1 MNEVSVIGAGLA
13 GCEAAYILA
22 SHKIPVKLYE
32 MKPKKFSKAH
42 KSPLFGELVCSN
54 SFKSKNKDTAS
65 GMLKLEMQLLNSLV
79 LKIANLSAV
88 EAGQALAVDRN
99 LFSKELTRNIKSCKY
114 ITIVNEEVKSIPKG
128 YVIIATGPL
137 TSDAFMASIEKIINC
152 SNLYFY
158 DAIAPILYGD
168 SINLNGSYGAF
179 YSSRYAPNQKDYLNC
194 PMNEEQYDLFY
205 KSIVNA
211 ELAKL
216 HSFDKP
222 KIYEGCMPIEVM
234 AKRGKDTMRFGPL
247 KPVGIKRPETN
258 ERYYAVVQL
267 RKENLVGS
275 FFNMVGFQTNLKY
288 GEQKRI
294 FRQIPA
300 LKDAEFLRYGS
311 MHKNIFINSP
321 ALLNE
326 NLSLKGFENIYF
338 AGQITGVEGYLESAA
353 CGMLAGYFLKNKI
366 KGVRF
371 TPLPETSI
379 MASLIKY
386 ITNKANSTNF
396 QPMSSNFGLLPMPYP
411 PIKSKKEK
419 HKMLSERGVKDLK
432 EYINSNGI

>member
-13 GCEAAYILA
+13 GCEAAYMLA
-22 SHKIPVKLYE
+22 NSKIPVKLYE

-42 KSPLFGELVCSN
+42 KSPFFGELVCSN

-79 LKIANLSAV
+79 LKVANLTSV

-99 LFSKELTRNIKSCKY
+99 LFSRELTRNIKNCKY

-137 TSDAFMASIEKIINC
+137 TSSSLMDSIKKIINC

-158 DAIAPILYGD
+158 DAIAPILYGE
-168 SINLNGSYGAF
+168 SVNLNGSYGAF
-179 YSSRYAPNQKDYLNC
+179 YSSRYAINKKDYLNC
-194 PMNEEQYDLFY
+194 PMNKEQYNLFY
-205 KSIVNA
+205 ESIIKA
-211 ELAKL
+211 ELANI

-222 KIYEGCMPIEVM
+222 KVYEGCMPIEVM

-247 KPVGIKRPETN
+247 KPVGIKHPETN
-258 ERYYAVVQL
+258 ESYYAIVQL
-267 RKENLVGS
+267 RKENLIGS

-366 KGVRF
+366 KGAKIA
-371 TPLPETSI
+371 PLPQTSI
-379 MASLIKY
+379 MASLIRY
-386 ITNKANSTNF
+386 ITNKGNLSNF
-396 QPMSSNFGLLPMPYP
+396 QPMSSNFGLLPELRQF
-411 PIKSKKEK
+411 IGNKKEK
-419 HKMLSERGVKDLK
+419 HKMLSERGVENLK